1 MEGKG
6 DKRVYCSQTF
16 VTVKQSY
23 VRTYIPTGPG
33 QTHSR
38 HTISYTCGIRLVS
51 WSATKHANR
60 VRACVS
66 MCAHACVMHRC
77 ACVCVYLCVHV

>member
-23 VRTYIPTGPG
+23 VPTGPG

-38 HTISYTCGIRLVS
+38 HYRLHMWHKACFLECNQICQPCACV
-51 WSATKHANR
+51 
-60 VRACVS
+60 CVS

>member
-16 VTVKQSY
+16 VTVIQSY
-23 VRTYIPTGPG
+23 VRTYIPTG
-33 QTHSR
+33 SD
-38 HTISYTCGIRLVS
+38 TCGIRLVS

-60 VRACVS
+60 V
-66 MCAHACVMHRC
+66 C
-77 ACVCVYLCVHV
+77 ACVCPCVLMHVFCIGVRACVYICVCMCK

>member
-23 VRTYIPTGPG
+23 VRTYIPTGSDPL
-33 QTHSR
+33 QTHYRLHMWHKACSLECNQ
-38 HTISYTCGIRLVS
+38 TCQPCVC
-51 WSATKHANR
+51 
-60 VRACVS
+60 VCVS

>member
-23 VRTYIPTGPG
+23 VRTYIPTGSDPL
-33 QTHSR
+33 QTHYQL
-38 HTISYTCGIRLVS
+38 HMWHKACFLECNQTCQPCAWVCPCVLMRVLCIG
-51 WSATKHANR
+51 
-60 VRACVS
+60 VRACVYI
-66 MCAHACVMHRC
+66 
-77 ACVCVYLCVHV
+77 CVCMCK

>member
-23 VRTYIPTGPG
+23 VRTYIPTGSDPLETHYRLHMWHRACFLECN
-33 QTHSR
+33 QT
-38 HTISYTCGIRLVS
+38 CQPCACV
-51 WSATKHANR
+51 
-60 VRACVS
+60 CVS